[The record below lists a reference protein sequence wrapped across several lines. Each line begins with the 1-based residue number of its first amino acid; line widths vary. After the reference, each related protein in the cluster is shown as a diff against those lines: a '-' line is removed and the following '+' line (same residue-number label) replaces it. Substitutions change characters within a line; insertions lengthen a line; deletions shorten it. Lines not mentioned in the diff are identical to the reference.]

1 MAQTLLAKSK
11 APLLINSCEID
22 GQLPIPLQQKADEI
36 FEKEQAA
43 LAEQGLA
50 EANKEAPPEMF
61 VDANG

>member
-1 MAQTLLAKSK
+1 MRSLRPAFQDALDMSRTWLKNA
-11 APLLINSCEID
+11 
-22 GQLPIPLQQKADEI
+22 EI